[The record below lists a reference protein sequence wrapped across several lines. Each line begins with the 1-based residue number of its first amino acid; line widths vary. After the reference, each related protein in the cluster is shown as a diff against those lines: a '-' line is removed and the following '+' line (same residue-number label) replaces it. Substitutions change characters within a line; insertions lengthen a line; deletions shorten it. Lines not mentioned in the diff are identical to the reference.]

1 MLFEMAPA
9 IRAVS
14 VHPKEDLQVEIVQL
28 GKTILVV
35 KKLVENWQKTGRE
48 QEENCWK
55 TRRS

>member
-1 MLFEMAPA
+1 MAPA